1 MECSRFVPHLVVV
14 DVVLIVVVVVVFVVV
29 VVGVV
34 AIVIAVVVGVVAI
47 VVAVVVAVVVGVDV
61 IVVVVVVVTSIGLCV
76 YHRLPAMMNYSCDV
90 IVLSHSA
97 THQHRAFRATA
108 QELPPLKNAPRGFHC
123 LRQVALQ
130 RSAFYI

>member
-14 DVVLIVVVVVVFVVV
+14 DVVLIVVVVVVIVVVVV
-29 VVGVV
+29 VVGVDV
-34 AIVIAVVVGVVAI
+34 I
-47 VVAVVVAVVVGVDV
+47 VVVVVAVVVGVDV

-97 THQHRAFRATA
+97 THQHRLSSDSPRA
-108 QELPPLKNAPRGFHC
+108 
-123 LRQVALQ
+123 
-130 RSAFYI
+130 SAA